1 MLHRDKTIGKSL
13 YRVVARPG
21 GYAIREIYND
31 GKSFAMGLSKQI
43 FQTVDA
49 EYLAVFNLPPALHA
63 IHGHT
68 SLFPPAATRM

>member
-31 GKSFAMGLSKQI
+31 GKSFAMGLSKQF

-49 EYLAVFNLPPALHA
+49 ALEELSH
-63 IHGHT
+63 IST
-68 SLFPPAATRM
+68 EQYYTDPSRQVRF